1 MKSITLQRPWPFAI
15 THLGKRIENRS
26 WAPWP
31 ALIGTR
37 IAIHAGKTLDASGAE
52 WMQEEGLAPA
62 QWPAEAAVQGAIVCT
77 AVIAG
82 VVRDSDDPWFFGPFG
97 WLLQDVQALAMPVE
111 CRGMQG
117 IWNVP
122 PHVVAQM
129 ESVGTVPALQLMEV
143 L

>member
-15 THLGKRIENRS
+15 THLGKRI
-26 WAPWP
+26 
-31 ALIGTR
+31 
-37 IAIHAGKTLDASGAE
+37 AIHTGKALDASGAE

-97 WLLQDVQALAMPVE
+97 WLLQDVQVLATPVE

-129 ESVGTVPALQLMEV
+129 ESVGTVPALRLMEV

>member
-31 ALIGTR
+31 QLIGTR
-37 IAIHAGKTLDASGAE
+37 IAIHAGKALDASGAE
-52 WMQEEGLAPA
+52 WMQEGGLAPA
-62 QWPAEAAVQGAIVCT
+62 QWPDEAKVQGAIVAT

-82 VVRDSDDPWFFGPFG
+82 VVQDSDDVWFFGPFD
-97 WLLQDVQALAMPVE
+97 WLLQDVQVLATPVE

-122 PHVVAQM
+122 PHVVDEM
-129 ESVGTVPALQLMEV
+129 ERVGIVPALQLMASQ
-143 L
+143 